1 VKFLVG
7 RFSSTGC
14 ATQCRYSTISA
25 TSDTLPIGTLARP
38 LTGTAEQA
46 TTMGDSDMSPKAK
59 VSYDQNKF
67 EVEFN
72 VTDYLPEELSIKTEG
87 DVLIVLAKHE
97 TKAEGGQSFVSKQ
110 FEQRFSLPS
119 GVKPEKI
126 TSKLSKDGF
135 LTVTAPRESIAISAY
150 KKKGAL
156 ENVPGQVYNQSE
168 ETKQSDGLP
177 HPKVSYDDDKFQI
190 SLDAKDYKPEDL
202 DVKVEGNTIII
213 TAKQELQ
220 ESGGTRTRVFE
231 QKFSLPSGVKAELV
245 RSSLT
250 REGVLVITAPR
261 GNVAAQQSYTE
272 TVENKMD
279 KVLDPNSWEK
289 EKKKDS
295 IFDDMR
301 RDSAFDDRKKEF
313 GFDDFNKDSMFND
326 KRRESAFDDLRR
338 DSSFNSA
345 ISSSRHGSL
354 FDKEKSSFF
363 DEKSIFDKERS
374 GSLFDDRSLFAANS
388 EQNGISRVQYDDDTY
403 KILVNVEKYKPEEL
417 VIKTVDNTV
426 IVEAKHEEKTS
437 DGRSYATQ
445 SFNQSFT
452 LPRGVNPESVSSSLS
467 KEGVLT
473 ISAPLPKALKSSSS
487 ERLVPIKHT

>member
-1 VKFLVG
+1 MG
-7 RFSSTGC
+7 RT
-14 ATQCRYSTISA
+14 ADSA
-25 TSDTLPIGTLARP
+25 S
-38 LTGTAEQA
+38 
-46 TTMGDSDMSPKAK
+46 MGDSDMSPKAK

-72 VTDYLPEELSIKTEG
+72 VAEYLPEELSIKTEG

-119 GVKPEKI
+119 GVNPEKI
-126 TSKLSKDGF
+126 SSKLSKDGF
-135 LTVTAPRESIAISAY
+135 LTVTAPRESVAISAY
-150 KKKGAL
+150 KKKGAI
-156 ENVPGQVYNQSE
+156 ENAPGQVYSQSE

-250 REGVLVITAPR
+250 KEGVLVITAPR

-279 KVLDPNSWEK
+279 KVLDPSSWEK
-289 EKKKDS
+289 EKKKESVFEDKKNDS
-295 IFDDMR
+295 FFDDAR
-301 RDSAFDDRKKEF
+301 RDSAFDARKKEF
-313 GFDDFNKDSMFND
+313 GFDDFGKDSLFNE

-345 ISSSRHGSL
+345 ISNSRHGSI
-354 FDKEKSSFF
+354 FDKERSSFF

-426 IVEAKHEEKTS
+426 LVEAKHEEKTS

-452 LPRGVNPESVSSSLS
+452 LPKGVNPESVSSSLS
-467 KEGVLT
+467 KEGVLI

-487 ERLVPIKHT
+487 ERLVPIKQA

>member
-1 VKFLVG
+1 
-7 RFSSTGC
+7 
-14 ATQCRYSTISA
+14 
-25 TSDTLPIGTLARP
+25 
-38 LTGTAEQA
+38 
-46 TTMGDSDMSPKAK
+46 MG
-59 VSYDQNKF
+59 
-67 EVEFN
+67 
-72 VTDYLPEELSIKTEG
+72 
-87 DVLIVLAKHE
+87 
-97 TKAEGGQSFVSKQ
+97 
-110 FEQRFSLPS
+110 
-119 GVKPEKI
+119 
-126 TSKLSKDGF
+126 
-135 LTVTAPRESIAISAY
+135 
-150 KKKGAL
+150 
-156 ENVPGQVYNQSE
+156 
-168 ETKQSDGLP
+168 
-177 HPKVSYDDDKFQI
+177 
-190 SLDAKDYKPEDL
+190 

-250 REGVLVITAPR
+250 KEGVLVITAPR

-289 EKKKDS
+289 EKKKESVFEDKKNDTF
-295 IFDDMR
+295 FDDV
-301 RDSAFDDRKKEF
+301 
-313 GFDDFNKDSMFND
+313 
-326 KRRESAFDDLRR
+326 RR

-345 ISSSRHGSL
+345 ISNSRHGSI
-354 FDKEKSSFF
+354 FHKERSSFF

-374 GSLFDDRSLFAANS
+374 GSLFDDRSLFANNS

-426 IVEAKHEEKTS
+426 LVEAKHEEKTT

-467 KEGVLT
+467 KEGVLI
-473 ISAPLPKALKSSSS
+473 ISAPLPKALKSTSS
-487 ERLVPIKHT
+487 ERL

>member
-1 VKFLVG
+1 MIHCNQPLG
-7 RFSSTGC
+7 RT
-14 ATQCRYSTISA
+14 ADSA
-25 TSDTLPIGTLARP
+25 S
-38 LTGTAEQA
+38 
-46 TTMGDSDMSPKAK
+46 MGDSDMSPKAK

-72 VTDYLPEELSIKTEG
+72 VAEYLPEELSIKTEG

-119 GVKPEKI
+119 GVNPEKI
-126 TSKLSKDGF
+126 SSKLSKDGF
-135 LTVTAPRESIAISAY
+135 LTVTAPRESVAISAY
-150 KKKGAL
+150 KKKGAI
-156 ENVPGQVYNQSE
+156 ENAPGQVYSQSE

-250 REGVLVITAPR
+250 KEGVLVITAPR

-279 KVLDPNSWEK
+279 KVLDPSSWEK
-289 EKKKDS
+289 EKKKESVFEDKKNDS
-295 IFDDMR
+295 FFDDAR
-301 RDSAFDDRKKEF
+301 RDSAFDARKKEF
-313 GFDDFNKDSMFND
+313 GFDDFGKDSLFNE

-345 ISSSRHGSL
+345 ISNSRHGSI
-354 FDKEKSSFF
+354 FDKERSSFF

-426 IVEAKHEEKTS
+426 LVEAKHEEKTS

-452 LPRGVNPESVSSSLS
+452 LPKGVNPESVSSSLS
-467 KEGVLT
+467 KEGVLI

-487 ERLVPIKHT
+487 ERLVPIKQA

>member
-14 ATQCRYSTISA
+14 ATQCRHSTIS

-38 LTGTAEQA
+38 LPGTAEQA